1 MFLVGISLAFTSPYV
16 DLGNLNRI
24 WTDFGE
30 ADEPTSCFWFRM
42 TASNFSCTWKDRI
55 LALTCGEAG
64 HCKRYTYYIILYY
77 IILYYS
83 ILYYSILYYIILY
96 YINIYIYIYTY
107 TIILFGPPSSGAFVK
122 SWRLVWRKSG
132 ANPWKYHHC
141 AVYGDESGKLT

>member
-1 MFLVGISLAFTSPYV
+1 MFLMFLVGISLAFTSPYV

-83 ILYYSILYYIILY
+83 ILYYSILYYIILT
-96 YINIYIYIYTY
+96 YIYNMIHIQSYY
-107 TIILFGPPSSGAFVK
+107 LGLPVLV
-122 SWRLVWRKSG
+122 RLSKVGDSFD
-132 ANPWKYHHC
+132 ANLEQIHGNTTTVQYMGMNL
-141 AVYGDESGKLT
+141 VN